1 MVLDEQGYLR
11 LTDFGIAR
19 SQKDKNNLDASGT
32 PGYMAPEV
40 ICKQV
45 HSFPVDFYAIGIISY
60 ELMMGKRPYNGQNRA
75 EIRDAILS
83 KQHAVKKKEIPADW
97 SLESADFIN
106 RLILRQPSNRL
117 GSKNGVSELISHPW
131 FKNFPWKEFEM
142 KKIISPVRKKELKT
156 DRMSLFNEYDE
167 TVNQYR
173 LLQRTDEKVDIFG
186 GYFSNFR

>member
-1 MVLDEQGYLR
+1 
-11 LTDFGIAR
+11 
-19 SQKDKNNLDASGT
+19 
-32 PGYMAPEV
+32 MAPEV

-117 GSKNGVSELISHPW
+117 GSKNGVA
-131 FKNFPWKEFEM
+131 
-142 KKIISPVRKKELKT
+142 
-156 DRMSLFNEYDE
+156 
-167 TVNQYR
+167 
-173 LLQRTDEKVDIFG
+173 
-186 GYFSNFR
+186 